1 MATKSAIPKKEP
13 SSSSASK
20 PDADDLGDTYV
31 EQDETREQ
39 IVNDLDDF
47 ERRLNGEQPTTKK
60 TTAPSSKAR
69 AIPKSNIPPMM
80 VPVKHV
86 AIKPTAVSEEEEDS
100 LEAIKA
106 VSELDLFE
114 KRQGIGK

>member
-1 MATKSAIPKKEP
+1 MATKSAIPKKEA
-13 SSSSASK
+13 SSSASK

-47 ERRLNGEQPTTKK
+47 ERRLNGEQPTKK
-60 TTAPSSKAR
+60 STAPSSKAR

-80 VPVKHV
+80 VPAKHV